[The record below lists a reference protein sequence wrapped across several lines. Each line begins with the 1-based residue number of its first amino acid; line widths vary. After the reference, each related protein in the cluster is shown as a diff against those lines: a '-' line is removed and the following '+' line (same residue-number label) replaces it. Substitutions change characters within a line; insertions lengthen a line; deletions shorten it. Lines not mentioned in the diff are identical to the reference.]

1 LTIERI
7 KQRGFG
13 RMARACA
20 YSWQGLKATW
30 LEERAFREEIALAV
44 VVIPAAFY
52 FGRSGLERAA
62 LIAPMFLVLIV
73 ELLNS
78 ALEAIVDRGGLAK
91 DRLAAMAKDMG
102 SAAVILSL
110 GLLLVVWL
118 LILSDH

>member
-1 LTIERI
+1 
-7 KQRGFG
+7 
-13 RMARACA
+13 
-20 YSWQGLKATW
+20 
-30 LEERAFREEIALAV
+30 
-44 VVIPAAFY
+44 
-52 FGRSGLERAA
+52 
-62 LIAPMFLVLIV
+62 V

>member
-1 LTIERI
+1 
-7 KQRGFG
+7 
-13 RMARACA
+13 
-20 YSWQGLKATW
+20 
-30 LEERAFREEIALAV
+30 
-44 VVIPAAFY
+44 
-52 FGRSGLERAA
+52 
-62 LIAPMFLVLIV
+62 MFLVLIV

-78 ALEAIVDRGGLAK
+78 ALEAMVDRGGLAK

>member
-20 YSWQGLKATW
+20 YSWQGLKAAW

-62 LIAPMFLVLIV
+62 LVAPMFLVLIV

-78 ALEAIVDRGGLAK
+78 ALEAMVDRGGLAK
-91 DRLAAMAKDMG
+91 DRLAAMTKDMG
-102 SAAVILSL
+102 SAAVMLSL

>member
-1 LTIERI
+1 MTIERI

-20 YSWQGLKATW
+20 YSWQGLKAAW

-62 LIAPMFLVLIV
+62 LVAPMFLVLIV

-78 ALEAIVDRGGLAK
+78 ALEAMVDRGGLAK
-91 DRLAAMAKDMG
+91 DRLAAMTKDMG
-102 SAAVILSL
+102 SAAVMLSL

>member
-20 YSWQGLKATW
+20 YSWQGLKAAW

-62 LIAPMFLVLIV
+62 LVAPMFLVLIV

-78 ALEAIVDRGGLAK
+78 ALEAMVDRGGLAK

-102 SAAVILSL
+102 SAAVMLSL

>member
-20 YSWQGLKATW
+20 YSWQGLKAAW

-62 LIAPMFLVLIV
+62 LVAPMVLVLIV

-78 ALEAIVDRGGLAK
+78 ALEAMVDRGGLAK

-102 SAAVILSL
+102 SAAVMLSL